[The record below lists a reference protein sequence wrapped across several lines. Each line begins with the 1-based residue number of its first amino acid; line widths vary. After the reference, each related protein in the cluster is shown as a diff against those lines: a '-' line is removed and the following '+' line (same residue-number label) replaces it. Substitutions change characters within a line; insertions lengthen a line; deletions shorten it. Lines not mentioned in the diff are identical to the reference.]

1 MHEISRG
8 VRGQSQGPDGVLSVR
23 FCRWDPEPS
32 RLKTVTVA
40 QHPSVDV
47 AWGQNLDHNSLTPT
61 LHPEGLGEVVHVS
74 LEEKNKI
81 TKI

>member
-23 FCRWDPEPS
+23 FCRGNPESS

-47 AWGQNLDHNSLTPT
+47 TRGKNLDHNSLPPT

-74 LEEKNKI
+74 LGEKTKI